1 MEKKKNVGQEENAA
15 VGTTANGKINEYFVG
30 VAKDIFN
37 FINKSSWKALFKVV
51 VVVLVGIVLYFTVKT
66 LNMVT
71 NEENIAKL
79 VANKI
84 EEHNTKSEELSL
96 SIREDVV
103 TPKIQRE
110 LEILCYS
117 LNADRAFI
125 FELHNGKVNSSG
137 LPFRYADM
145 SYEEPNEERDIER
158 VAMQF
163 QDIPLTLYRYP
174 HYLAENKYIYGNIN
188 EIAMIDNGF
197 AKHIERVGGRY
208 LGMLYLTNKGLP
220 LGFLC
225 VSFHDEP
232 VFSEDEIKS
241 KLEQYGRVIGPLL
254 DMGVQV
260 KNI

>member
-1 MEKKKNVGQEENAA
+1 MEKKKNVGQEGNAA
-15 VGTTANGKINEYFVG
+15 VGTTANGKFNEYLVG

-37 FINKSSWKALFKVV
+37 FINKASWKALFKVIV
-51 VVVLVGIVLYFTVKT
+51 VVMVGIVLYFTVKT

-145 SYEEPNEERDIER
+145 SYEEPNEEREIER

-163 QDIPLTLYRYP
+163 QDIPLTLYKYP
-174 HYLAENKYIYGNIN
+174 HYLAENKYIYGDIN

-208 LGMLYLTNKGLP
+208 LGMLYLTNNGLP

-232 VFSEDEIKS
+232 VFSESEVKS
-241 KLEQYGRVIGPLL
+241 KLEQYGKIIAPLL